1 MAFLECRFFS
11 DVLGRAVNMNV
22 LMPQNKDKKELK
34 IVYLL
39 HGLSDDASM
48 WFRRTSIERYADAY
62 NMMIVMPDGGRS
74 FYTDAIAGDNCWTF
88 ISRELPG
95 IVKGLFNVE
104 SKRENSFA
112 AGLSMGGYG
121 ALKLALRTPENF
133 AAAAGLSSVTDIK
146 ARFRAADSASW
157 RPELKRIFGGIN
169 QLSAR
174 DNDLFVLAEKAVAS
188 GKPLPKIL
196 SICGD
201 EDFMIRDNRRF
212 NKFMKTISYPGF
224 HCYERPGVHNWIFWD
239 RYIQDVLK
247 FFDDGTLPE

>member
-11 DVLGRAVNMNV
+11 AVLGRAVSMNAII
-22 LMPQNKDKKELK
+22 PQNKDKKDLK
-34 IVYLL
+34 ILYLL
-39 HGLSDDASM
+39 HGLSDDASI
-48 WFRRTSIERYADAY
+48 WFRRTSIERYTDAY
-62 NMMIVMPDGGRS
+62 NMLVIMPDGGRS
-74 FYTDAIAGDNCWTF
+74 FYTDAIAGDNYWTF
-88 ISRELPG
+88 ISRELPEV
-95 IVKGLFNVE
+95 VKDIFNVTPV
-104 SKRENSFA
+104 RENSYA

-133 AAAAGLSSVTDIK
+133 TAAAGLSSATDIK

-157 RPELKRIFGGIN
+157 RPELKRIFGSSK
-169 QLSAR
+169 QLAAR

-188 GKPLPKIL
+188 GKKLPKIL

-212 NKFMKTISYPGF
+212 NKFMKDTGYPEF
-224 HCYERPGVHNWIFWD
+224 YSYERPGVHNWIFWD

-247 FFDDGTLPE
+247 FFHDNTLPE